1 MLTVPVSV
9 YPCVVGTGVGI
20 ARVKS
25 LLRKLPRHLLGLDP
39 HRGQV
44 LIVKPEY
51 EGSKF
56 AFRAGKLFQN
66 RLEFVL

>member
-9 YPCVVGTGVGI
+9 YPCVIGASMGI
-20 ARVKS
+20 ARVKA

-39 HRGQV
+39 HRGQI

-56 AFRAGKLFQN
+56 AFWAGKLFQN